1 MRRLLIPAMALGLL
15 IAAPSMASAAPRDHN
30 NHAARANREDRAA
43 ARANRNTRANRTR
56 ANRATPR
63 ATRTRANRTV
73 TRRTAVRRNGVVN
86 RRVTRATTRHRVRNR
101 TVIRHNT
108 RANVTRYRGNFR
120 AAHRYRFA
128 NWRRPGNWYYRRW
141 AYGQRLPYGWYGSSF
156 WLTNYIAFGLM
167 APPYDYQWIR
177 QGNDAV
183 LVDIETGE
191 VLRVEYD
198 VFY

>member
-101 TVIRHNT
+101 
-108 RANVTRYRGNFR
+108 
-120 AAHRYRFA
+120 
-128 NWRRPGNWYYRRW
+128 PL
-141 AYGQRLPYGWYGSSF
+141 LP
-156 WLTNYIAFGLM
+156 
-167 APPYDYQWIR
+167 QK
-177 QGNDAV
+177 
-183 LVDIETGE
+183 
-191 VLRVEYD
+191 
-198 VFY
+198 